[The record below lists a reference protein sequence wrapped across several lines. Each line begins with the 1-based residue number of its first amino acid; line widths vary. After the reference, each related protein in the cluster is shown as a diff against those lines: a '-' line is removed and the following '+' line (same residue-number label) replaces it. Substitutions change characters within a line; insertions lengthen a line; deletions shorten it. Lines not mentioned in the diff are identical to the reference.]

1 MIFIHLFIHAEHLY
15 SNSSIK
21 LLRGAPSSSMA
32 KMSSLKV
39 RKGSSK
45 KVKSEAVV
53 PGPGCTVLS
62 RANRI
67 RRTYCKE
74 KNVSRDGTGKREKVK
89 TLLGGAEC
97 LQRRYGQKGQG
108 EDPAGMSRMSPEMA
122 HSSYVA
128 QGLKT

>member
-1 MIFIHLFIHAEHLY
+1 MKTEEKGYLQSHEIKILTTLIYNRHRAMIFIHLFIHAEHLY

-45 KVKSEAVV
+45 KVKSEAIV

-74 KNVSRDGTGKREKVK
+74 KNVS
-89 TLLGGAEC
+89 
-97 LQRRYGQKGQG
+97 
-108 EDPAGMSRMSPEMA
+108 
-122 HSSYVA
+122 
-128 QGLKT
+128 